1 MDDVE
6 RMYRQLVRI
15 IRATS
20 PQLLTQP
27 FPVSDLYSTILPYR
41 LHRREL
47 GLETN
52 QDYEMAMLELLSGAR
67 GYLHRGGSDAPDA
80 RRLAQVAESGSGI
93 DPRIREA
100 HAWRSRRTRC
110 GSSMATDESPRP
122 RATCRC
128 RRGDDRDCAD
138 GSADQ
143 GGGRP
148 PRTSERRRGR
158 DDDGDRRRRS
168 RVRRAIRVPRPRGGQ
183 PARPHRR
190 RPRQRAVRRARSPY
204 HRAGEE
210 CPHCKGELPAGRPI
224 SFCPHC
230 GQDLTMRHCPACGSE
245 LEHEW
250 KFCVTCGRAV
260 GAG

>member
-27 FPVSDLYSTILPYR
+27 FAVSDLYSTILPYR
-41 LHRREL
+41 LHRRDL

-52 QDYEMAMLELLSGAR
+52 QDYEMALLELLSGAR
-67 GYLHRGGSDAPDA
+67 GYLIVEDRMKQTLGDSLKSPNPDPTLVKQFAGSRVSLAPDA
-80 RRLAQVAESGSGI
+80 LRQLDGDGLPAAAAPAADAATIATAPTMPTIRETSAAARTTAGLATTAPTAQVGA
-93 DPRIREA
+93 PRDTGA
-100 HAWRSRRTRC
+100 AP
-110 GSSMATDESPRP
+110 A
-122 RATCRC
+122 RAT
-128 RRGDDRDCAD
+128 GTTA
-138 GSADQ
+138 SA
-143 GGGRP
+143 
-148 PRTSERRRGR
+148 
-158 DDDGDRRRRS
+158 
-168 RVRRAIRVPRPRGGQ
+168 
-183 PARPHRR
+183 PARVTR
-190 RPRQRAVRRARSPY
+190 RPSRPITASGGA
-204 HRAGEE
+204 E

-224 SFCPHC
+224 NFCPHC

-260 GAG
+260 GSG

>member
-15 IRATS
+15 IRTTS

-52 QDYEMAMLELLSGAR
+52 QDYEMALLELLSGAR
-67 GYLHRGGSDAPDA
+67 GYLIVDDRMKQALGDSIKSSNPDPSLIREFADARVALAPDA
-80 RRLAQVAESGSGI
+80 LRQLEGDGPSAAAAPPSTAAAVATAPAGTAIREAAPVAARTTAALATTAPTAQVA
-93 DPRIREA
+93 A
-100 HAWRSRRTRC
+100 
-110 GSSMATDESPRP
+110 
-122 RATCRC
+122 
-128 RRGDDRDCAD
+128 
-138 GSADQ
+138 
-143 GGGRP
+143 
-148 PRTSERRRGR
+148 GR
-158 DDDGDRRRRS
+158 DTG
-168 RVRRAIRVPRPRGGQ
+168 AA
-183 PARPHRR
+183 PARPTGTTASA
-190 RPRQRAVRRARSPY
+190 PATVTRRASRPITVSSP
-204 HRAGEE
+204 GEQ

-224 SFCPHC
+224 NFCPHC
-230 GQDLTMRHCPACGSE
+230 GQDLTKHHCPACGSE

-260 GAG
+260 GNG

>member
-52 QDYEMAMLELLSGAR
+52 QDYELALLELLSGAR
-67 GYLHRGGSDAPDA
+67 GYLLVEDRMKQTLGDSLKSSNPDPALIREFAGARVALAPDA
-80 RRLAQVAESGSGI
+80 LRQLQGDGQPAAAAPATDAATIATAPTGTTISEASSPSARPTAVMATTAPTAQVAGA
-93 DPRIREA
+93 PRDTGA
-100 HAWRSRRTRC
+100 A
-110 GSSMATDESPRP
+110 
-122 RATCRC
+122 
-128 RRGDDRDCAD
+128 
-138 GSADQ
+138 
-143 GGGRP
+143 
-148 PRTSERRRGR
+148 
-158 DDDGDRRRRS
+158 
-168 RVRRAIRVPRPRGGQ
+168 
-183 PARPHRR
+183 PARPAGSTASAPATVTR
-190 RPRQRAVRRARSPY
+190 RPSRPITVSPT
-204 HRAGEE
+204 GEE

-224 SFCPHC
+224 NFCPHC

-260 GAG
+260 GTS

>member
-6 RMYRQLVRI
+6 RMYRHLVRI

-52 QDYEMAMLELLSGAR
+52 QDYEMALLELLSGAR
-67 GYLHRGGSDAPDA
+67 GYLIVEDRMKQALVGSLKSANPDPGLIREFAGARVALAPDA
-80 RRLAQVAESGSGI
+80 LRQLDGDGQPAAAAPPADAATIATAPTGTT
-93 DPRIREA
+93 IREA
-100 HAWRSRRTRC
+100 T
-110 GSSMATDESPRP
+110 
-122 RATCRC
+122 
-128 RRGDDRDCAD
+128 
-138 GSADQ
+138 SA
-143 GGGRP
+143 
-148 PRTSERRRGR
+148 
-158 DDDGDRRRRS
+158 
-168 RVRRAIRVPRPRGGQ
+168 
-183 PARPHRR
+183 ARPTAGLATTAPTAQVGAARDTGAAPTRPTGTTASAPATVTR
-190 RPRQRAVRRARSPY
+190 RPSRPITVASP
-204 HRAGEE
+204 GEE

-224 SFCPHC
+224 NFCPHC

-260 GAG
+260 GTA